1 MNVNEYVGNM
11 GKTSSS
17 CIRMVGT
24 SLVVQCLTLLPLLG
38 AGACSFPD
46 QGTRIWH
53 AAQDDRPPP
62 QKKIRIVEF

>member
-17 CIRMVGT
+17 CIKMVGT
-24 SLVVQCLTLLPLLG
+24 SLVVQWLRLLPLLG

-53 AAQDDRPPP
+53 AAQDDPLPP
-62 QKKIRIVEF
+62 KKKLE